1 MTTEPPNATMTAIA
15 ASQPLPWTVEV
26 TFRTKAGDEL
36 FTWNACTVTSLDQTV
51 SIEIPVGTA
60 IVGDVK

>member
-1 MTTEPPNATMTAIA
+1 VSGEPNAIMAAIA
-15 ASQPLPWTVEV
+15 EAQPLPWTVEV

-36 FTWNACTVTSLDQTV
+36 FTWNACEVTSLDQTV

-60 IVGDVK
+60 IAGGVT